1 MDLYSHLNFPLVSQT
16 EEWKKKIQTR
26 GVRWGP
32 SADNSLPLAQKHTSA
47 FTYVHY
53 FTFEDCCK
61 YFTMINNSKLWGF
74 FPVQI
79 IASKRLTEDQ
89 GFQVFCLFLCF
100 LLLFMSILATFVF
113 TPISRLLLQR
123 TSEESQNLEVEKQ
136 PQTWALSTRLSS
148 SCLNSLLY
156 EGLLSGAWCY
166 LGSEEWCWQ
175 QWPLANI
182 LDNLKAQMRFECKPL
197 AMISSEHS
205 SSRS

>member
-32 SADNSLPLAQKHTSA
+32 STDNSLPLAQKHTSA

-61 YFTMINNSKLWGF
+61 YFTMINNSSKFSGF
-74 FPVQI
+74 FSVQI

-100 LLLFMSILATFVF
+100 LLLFVYVNPGHFCFHPNIQTPPKDVRGKSKSLGWKAT
-113 TPISRLLLQR
+113 PD
-123 TSEESQNLEVEKQ
+123 
-136 PQTWALSTRLSS
+136 LSFI
-148 SCLNSLLY
+148 Y
-156 EGLLSGAWCY
+156 QAV
-166 LGSEEWCWQ
+166 
-175 QWPLANI
+175 
-182 LDNLKAQMRFECKPL
+182 
-197 AMISSEHS
+197 
-205 SSRS
+205 

>member
-1 MDLYSHLNFPLVSQT
+1 MGFKLLVQGKEDWTDLYSHLNFPLVSQT

-61 YFTMINNSKLWGF
+61 YFTMINNSKFWEF
-74 FPVQI
+74 SSVQI

-100 LLLFMSILATFVF
+100 LLLFVYVNRGHFCFHPNIQTPPRDVRGKSKSLGWKATPDLSFIYQAVEQ
-113 TPISRLLLQR
+113 L
-123 TSEESQNLEVEKQ
+123 SEQPALWGSSFWGLVLPHNRRVMLTVLSLGKHSGQFES
-136 PQTWALSTRLSS
+136 TGAL
-148 SCLNSLLY
+148 
-156 EGLLSGAWCY
+156 W
-166 LGSEEWCWQ
+166 
-175 QWPLANI
+175 
-182 LDNLKAQMRFECKPL
+182 M
-197 AMISSEHS
+197 
-205 SSRS
+205 